1 MVQTTH
7 PSDQKDDLIQFRHAA
22 RNAQSAA
29 RRRKGTKVLSS
40 YQSKISHVLS
50 LTTTQS
56 RRDGD
61 SKSPPLPPVNRFH
74 QVLLYVNREGTIQV
88 DGAATVPVEERRQIL
103 QAALPTYREVL
114 ARIKANASHMSFGT
128 EQGAVRH
135 DG

>member
-7 PSDQKDDLIQFRHAA
+7 PSDQKHDLIQFRHAA
-22 RNAQSAA
+22 RNVQSAA
-29 RRRKGTKVLSS
+29 RRRKGTKVFSS
-40 YQSKISHVLS
+40 HRSKVSHVPP
-50 LTTTQS
+50 LTATQS
-56 RRDGD
+56 RRDAE
-61 SKSPPLPPVNRFH
+61 SKPPALPPVNRFH

-114 ARIKANASHMSFGT
+114 ARIKANASHLSFGT
-128 EQGAVRH
+128 EKGAVRH